1 MFIECVVGEAGDRRS
16 PPSAERHSRM
26 RPIAAHPLSD
36 PHARTALVIDPDA
49 SLRNALVTTLRQQGF
64 VTQESGDGY
73 SGIVVAQ
80 RQRPDLVVVC
90 TDLPGIDGFETVR
103 RLREFSD
110 GFVIVLADDDSESA
124 AVEAFRSGADD
135 YVVKPY
141 GPYALRARID
151 ALMRRSRS
159 LLPTT
164 AVLSDPAVIEHG
176 ALRLFPGSRRV
187 DIAGVECELTRSE
200 FDLLHTFLRAKD
212 QVFSKSSLALMLRE
226 SQGQSGHHITAH
238 DRHAVEVHIMNLRR
252 KLADDPRAPQCIE
265 TVRGFG
271 YRLAP
276 LGVASTVLVQA
287 AAG

>member
-1 MFIECVVGEAGDRRS
+1 
-16 PPSAERHSRM
+16 M
-26 RPIAAHPLSD
+26 RPIATHPLSD
-36 PHARTALVIDPDA
+36 PHARSALVIDREPLVRA
-49 SLRNALVTTLRQQGF
+49 GLVTSLRQQGF
-64 VTQESGDGY
+64 TVHEASDGFA
-73 SGIVVAQ
+73 GLAIAE
-80 RQRPDLVVVC
+80 RQNPDLVVTG

-103 RLREFSD
+103 RLRGFSD
-110 GFVIVLADDDSESA
+110 SFVLMLADDDSESA

-151 ALMRRSRS
+151 ALMRRART
-159 LLPTT
+159 LLP
-164 AVLSDPAVIEHG
+164 AAAGVADPGVLEHG
-176 ALRLFPGSRRV
+176 VLRLSPGSRRV
-187 DIAGVECELTRSE
+187 DIAGVECDLTRSE

-212 QVFSKSSLALMLRE
+212 QVFTKASLALMLRE
-226 SQGQSGHHITAH
+226 SQGQVGQHITAH

-252 KLADDPRAPQCIE
+252 KLAVDPRAPQCIE

-276 LGVASTVLVQA
+276 LPVQAPVLLQA

>member
-1 MFIECVVGEAGDRRS
+1 
-16 PPSAERHSRM
+16 M

-36 PHARTALVIDPDA
+36 PYARTALVIDREPA
-49 SLRNALVTTLRQQGF
+49 VRAGLVTSLRQQGF
-64 VTQESGDGY
+64 TVHEASDGF
-73 SGIVVAQ
+73 GALTIAE
-80 RQRPDLVVVC
+80 RHRPDLVITG

-110 GFVIVLADDDSESA
+110 GFVLVLADDDSESA

-151 ALMRRSRS
+151 ALMRRART
-159 LLPTT
+159 LLPTSAA
-164 AVLSDPAVIEHG
+164 AVDPGAFEHG
-176 ALRLFPGSRRV
+176 ALRLIPGSRRV
-187 DIAGVECELTRSE
+187 EIAGAECELTRSE
-200 FDLLHTFLRAKD
+200 FDLLHTFLRAKE
-212 QVFSKSSLALMLRE
+212 QVFSKASLALMLRE
-226 SQGQSGHHITAH
+226 SQGQGGQHITAH

-252 KLADDPRAPQCIE
+252 KLAAHPRAPQCIE

-276 LGVASTVLVQA
+276 LGVPAPVHLQA

>member
-1 MFIECVVGEAGDRRS
+1 
-16 PPSAERHSRM
+16 M
-26 RPIAAHPLSD
+26 RPIAAHPLAD
-36 PHARTALVIDPDA
+36 PHARSALVIDSDPAVRAGLVA
-49 SLRNALVTTLRQQGF
+49 SLRQQGF
-64 VTQESGDGY
+64 TIHDTSDGFSGLTLAGHH
-73 SGIVVAQ
+73 
-80 RQRPDLVVVC
+80 RPDLVIVGTC
-90 TDLPGIDGFETVR
+90 LPGIDGFETVR

-110 GFVIVLADDDSESA
+110 GFVLVLADDDSESA

-151 ALMRRSRS
+151 ALMRRSRT
-159 LLPTT
+159 LLPTA
-164 AVLSDPAVIEHG
+164 AVVADRTLLEHG
-176 ALRLFPGSRRV
+176 ALRLHPGSRRV
-187 DIAGVECELTRSE
+187 DVAGVEVELTRSE
-200 FDLLHTFLRAKD
+200 FDLLHTFMRAKD

-226 SQGQSGHHITAH
+226 TQGLTGQHITPH

-252 KLADDPRAPQCIE
+252 KLADDPRAPQCVE

-276 LGVASTVLVQA
+276 LGVSAPILLQA

>member
-1 MFIECVVGEAGDRRS
+1 
-16 PPSAERHSRM
+16 M

-36 PHARTALVIDPDA
+36 PHARSALVIDRDPA
-49 SLRNALVTTLRQQGF
+49 HTAGLVTSLSQQGF
-64 VTQESGDGY
+64 SVRDAQDGFHGL
-73 SGIVVAQ
+73 SLAQ
-80 RQRPDLVVVC
+80 RHLPDLVIIG

-103 RLREFSD
+103 RLRSFAD
-110 GFVIVLADDDSESA
+110 GFVLVLADDDSESA

-135 YVVKPY
+135 YIVKPY

-151 ALMRRSRS
+151 AMMRRSRS
-159 LLPTT
+159 LAGVTAKTT
-164 AVLSDPAVIEHG
+164 DPEILEHG
-176 ALRLFPGSRRV
+176 GLRLHPAARRV
-187 DIAGVECELTRSE
+187 DIDGAECELTRSE
-200 FDLLHTFLRAKD
+200 FDLLHTFMRARD

-226 SQGQSGHHITAH
+226 ANGLTGQHITAH

-252 KLADDPRAPQCIE
+252 KLAVHQMAPQCIE

-276 LGVASTVLVQA
+276 LSASAPVLLQA